1 MLLSIKWLKELVDF
15 DLTIE
20 ELDQTLTM
28 LGIEVEGVI
37 DYSKK
42 YDKFYTAKV
51 ISKEKHPDADKLSI
65 CKVSDGKEE
74 RTIVC
79 GAPNVDAGQTI
90 VLATE
95 GAFVPGPEFEI
106 AKRKV
111 RGVESNGM
119 ICSQDELELGEST
132 GGIWVLPEGTEIG
145 QPLAN
150 YLELNDTIFDISLTP
165 NKADCISHLGVARDL
180 AAYLRTKVKTE
191 NKPLDEKGE
200 NISKSLSV
208 EILDAEKCPRYS
220 ARVIRNAKIQ
230 ESPDWLKN
238 RLIAIGLRPI
248 NAAVDV
254 TNYVMY
260 ECGQPMHA
268 FDLDKVA
275 GGKIVVKT
283 VENKT
288 KFTTL
293 DSKERELDD
302 QMLMICDAE
311 KPIAVGGVMG
321 GENSEIDDNTTN
333 IILESAFFHPSS
345 VRRTSKKLAIQSDS
359 SYRFERGVDH
369 ENIVNALNKATAMIA
384 ELTGGEIAEGMID
397 VYPEEIKRKEIK
409 LRYERARKII
419 GIDIE
424 DAKIKEMMEALNFV
438 VVSEDEEGILLE
450 VPPYRVDVTLEIDLI
465 EEVAR
470 LYNYDNIEPNYAS
483 AVNFGAYNVPKE
495 LSLPPFR
502 RKIRDYLV
510 QNGFN
515 EIITQNMMDP
525 KSADIFAE
533 NHVVL
538 ANPLGEELS
547 IMRPSTIASMLKTL
561 NHNIRVGNSRMRL
574 FELGK
579 SFHRVDE
586 KVPTFIEG
594 FLEKQELTIA
604 IAGKAFPK
612 QWSMAE
618 RDVDYYDI
626 KGVAEGLLAQL
637 RIEGLKFKELKEEVP
652 AFSKNTVA
660 LMKKKQIVGYVG
672 EVSSKLKKHYDI
684 EMPVFI
690 AWFDMNAINEIEP
703 VRPYYSKVAPF
714 PGSTRDLAFIVA
726 KEVKADDILNQIM
739 QNGGKLLQSVN
750 IFDVYEGKN
759 VDNGKKSIAYS
770 LHFAAPNRT
779 LKDKEVDQA
788 TTKVIKAI
796 EKKFEAELRG

>member
-15 DLTIE
+15 DLTVE

-42 YDKFYTAKV
+42 YDKFYIAKV

-65 CKVSDGKEE
+65 CKVSDSKEE

-119 ICSQDELELGEST
+119 ICSKDELELGEST
-132 GGIWVLPEGTEIG
+132 GGIWVLPENAEIG
-145 QPLAN
+145 QPLAD
-150 YLELNDTIFDISLTP
+150 YLDLNDTIFDISLTP

-180 AAYLRTKVKTE
+180 AAYLRTKVKTAD
-191 NKPLDEKGE
+191 KSLDEKGE
-200 NISKSLSV
+200 NISKSISV
-208 EILDAEKCPRYS
+208 EILDADKCPRYS
-220 ARVIRNAKIQ
+220 ARVIKNAKIQ
-230 ESPDWLKN
+230 DSPDWLKN

-275 GGKIVVKT
+275 GGKIIVKT

-293 DSKERELDD
+293 DSKERELDE

-311 KPIAVGGVMG
+311 KPIAIAGVMG
-321 GENSEIDDNTTN
+321 GENSEITDATTN
-333 IILESAFFHPSS
+333 IVLESAFFNPSS
-345 VRRTSKKLAIQSDS
+345 VRRTSKKLYIQSDS

-369 ENIVNALNKATAMIA
+369 ENIVNALDKATAMIA
-384 ELTGGEIAEGMID
+384 EFTGGEIAEGLID
-397 VYPEEIKRKEIK
+397 VYPNEIKRKEIK

-419 GIDIE
+419 GIEVSDSE
-424 DAKIKEMMEALNFV
+424 MKEMMQALNFV
-438 VVSEDEEGILLE
+438 VVNEDSEGILLE

-470 LYNYDNIEPNYAS
+470 LFNYDNIAPNFAS

-495 LSLPPFR
+495 LSLPPN
-502 RKIRDYLV
+502 RKKVRAYLV

-525 KSADIFAE
+525 KSASIFSD
-533 NHVVL
+533 NHVIL

-547 IMRPSTIASMLKTL
+547 ILRPSTIASMLKTL

-579 SFHRVDE
+579 SFHKVDA

-594 FLEKQELTIA
+594 FMERQELTVA

-626 KGVAEGLLAQL
+626 KGVAEGLIAQL

-652 AFSKNTVA
+652 AFSKNTVSV
-660 LMKKKQIVGYVG
+660 MKKKQIVGYVG
-672 EVSSKLKKHYDI
+672 EINSSIKKHYDI
-684 EMPVFI
+684 EMPVFV
-690 AWFDMNAINEIEP
+690 AWFDMSAINAIEP
-703 VRPYYSKVAPF
+703 VRPYYGKVAPF
-714 PGSTRDLAFIVA
+714 PGSNRDLAFIVA

-759 VDNGKKSIAYS
+759 VDNDKKSLAYS
-770 LHFAAPNRT
+770 LHFASPERT
-779 LKDKEVDQA
+779 LKDNEVDQA
-788 TTKVIKAI
+788 TNKVIKAI